1 MTVSDNDEKGDYEAD
16 ENDEDGEDGEDEED
30 VCNADE
36 GELAPRALSC
46 HLQRPNEPPAQG
58 SLPLPPLF

>member
-36 GELAPRALSC
+36 GELAP
-46 HLQRPNEPPAQG
+46 
-58 SLPLPPLF
+58 LPVH

>member
-1 MTVSDNDEKGDYEAD
+1 MTVFDNDEKGDYEAD

-36 GELAPRALSC
+36 GELAP
-46 HLQRPNEPPAQG
+46 
-58 SLPLPPLF
+58 LPVH